1 LPYQA
6 AIAARAAKGGRMS
19 RVLILYGTTD
29 GHTRLIAESIGDALR
44 LGGVEADVV
53 RAGTADPHPSW
64 YDGVIVAASLHAGG
78 YQKAVEH
85 WVRAHA
91 RDFGSRPTAFVSAC
105 LSVLNK
111 SPKAIADLDQIVT
124 RFSKTT
130 GWKPMLIEHVAGALL
145 YTRYN
150 FIKRWLMKRIVSQQ
164 GGETDTSKDYE
175 YTDWVKVRR
184 FAEDFRRRVAAAA

>member
-1 LPYQA
+1 
-6 AIAARAAKGGRMS
+6 MS

-53 RAGTADPHPSW
+53 RAGTADPHPSS
-64 YDGVIVAASLHAGG
+64 YDGVIVAASIHAGG

-91 RDFGSRPTAFVSAC
+91 RDFGSRPTALVSAC
-105 LSVLNK
+105 LSVVNRT
-111 SPKAIADLDQIVT
+111 PKTIADLDQIVT

-150 FIKRWLMKRIVSQQ
+150 VIKRWMMKRIVSQQ

-184 FAEDFRRRVAAAA
+184 FAEEFRRRVTAAA

>member
-1 LPYQA
+1 
-6 AIAARAAKGGRMS
+6 MS

-44 LGGVEADVV
+44 IGGVEADVV
-53 RAGTADPHPSW
+53 RAGTADPHPAR
-64 YDGVIVAASLHAGG
+64 YDGAIVAASIHAGR

-91 RDFGSRPTAFVSAC
+91 RDFGSRPTAFVSVC
-105 LSVLNK
+105 LSVVNRT
-111 SPKAIADLDQIVT
+111 PKVIGDLDAIVK

-130 GWKPMLIEHVAGALL
+130 GWKPMQIEHVAGALL

-150 FIKRWLMKRIVSQQ
+150 FLKRWVMKRIVKQQ

-175 YTDWVKVRR
+175 YTDWMKLRG
-184 FAEDFRRRVAAAA
+184 FAEDFRRRVATAA

>member
-1 LPYQA
+1 
-6 AIAARAAKGGRMS
+6 MS

-53 RAGTADPHPSW
+53 RAGTADPHPAW

-91 RDFGSRPTAFVSAC
+91 RDFGTRPTAFVSAC
-105 LSVLNK
+105 LSVVNRT
-111 SPKAIADLDQIVT
+111 PKVIADLDEIVT

-130 GWKPMLIEHVAGALL
+130 GWKPMQIEHVAGALL
-145 YTRYN
+145 YTRYG
-150 FIKRWLMKRIVSQQ
+150 FIKRWLMKRIVEKQ
-164 GGETDTSKDYE
+164 GGDTNTSKDYE
-175 YTDWVKVRR
+175 YTDWVKLRS
-184 FAEDFRRRVAAAA
+184 FAADFRRRITAAA

>member
-1 LPYQA
+1 
-6 AIAARAAKGGRMS
+6 MS

-53 RAGTADPHPSW
+53 RAGTADPYPAG
-64 YDGVIVAASLHAGG
+64 YDGVIVAASVHAGG

-85 WVRAHA
+85 WVRAQA
-91 RDFGSRPTAFVSAC
+91 REFGARPTAFVSVC
-105 LSVLNK
+105 LAVVHPT
-111 SPKAIADLDQIVT
+111 PKVIADLDAIVT

-130 GWKPMLIEHVAGALL
+130 GWQPMQIEHVAGALL

-150 FIKRWLMKRIVSQQ
+150 FIKRWLMKRIVQSQ
-164 GGETDTSKDYE
+164 GGETDTSKDYD
-175 YTDWVKVRR
+175 YTDWTKVRR
-184 FAEDFRRRVAAAA
+184 FAEAFRRRVAAAAA